1 MKENQVKEYD
11 FFEVMK
17 GLKKGKKYLTK
28 QHDSVGYIYYD
39 KDDKIIKFYHLATN
53 TPYTYYISTSAIA
66 QKYTLYKGT
75 AKSYCL
81 TKTEVLTKKEKD
93 YLSTV
98 IAPIR
103 NDIKCIKCIKT
114 FEGPK
119 LLVITYYLP
128 DLDKCG
134 ERCLYDLI
142 FPASLTKDKES
153 FKGLE
158 LYKEYS
164 LAELYL

>member
-1 MKENQVKEYD
+1 MKKIKVKEYD
-11 FFEVMK
+11 FFEVMR

-28 QHDSVGYIYYD
+28 QTGSVGYIYYD
-39 KDDKIIKFYHLATN
+39 KENKIIKFYNLATG
-53 TPYTYYISTSAIA
+53 TPYTYYIPSSAVI
-66 QKYTLYKGT
+66 QKYTLYKENT
-75 AKSYCL
+75 ESCCLAKN
-81 TKTEVLTKKEKD
+81 EVLTKEEKK

-98 IAPIR
+98 IGPIKE
-103 NDIKCIKCIKT
+103 DVKCIKCTKT
-114 FEGPK
+114 FESPR

-128 DLDKCG
+128 DIDRHG
-134 ERCLYDLI
+134 QRCLYDLI
-142 FPASLTKDKES
+142 FPASLTKDEES